1 METQQE
7 IPKSKLNISE
17 DVVSTIAGVAAME
30 CFGVVGMSTRNL
42 KEGITELLRKDNVHK
57 GIDISILENKVTV
70 TLFIVVAY
78 GVKISEVAQNI
89 QEKVKFSIE
98 NMTGMEVES
107 VNVNVTGV
115 RPDSEEQGGS
125 RNL

>member
-1 METQQE
+1 METQPE
-7 IPKSKLNISE
+7 MSKSKLNISE

-57 GIDISILENKVTV
+57 GIDISILENKVIV

-115 RPDSEEQGGS
+115 RPDSEEQGGN
-125 RNL
+125 RNQ

>member
-1 METQQE
+1 MESTINE
-7 IPKSKLNISE
+7 GKSKVNISE

-57 GIDISILENKVTV
+57 GIDINISGQDVIV
-70 TLFIVVAY
+70 TLYIVVAY

-98 NMTGMEVES
+98 NMTGLNVDS

-115 RPDSEEQGGS
+115 RPDNDEQGGK
-125 RNL
+125 RCQ